1 MELSVIKKLTNLNE
15 LTGKHFTSLSPDK
28 YKKEVYTAS
37 FGVVGYK
44 DLIFVVS
51 DLIKLCIK
59 AIEAEESHDPG
70 LIVSPLVNIS
80 NILEIAIQLLP
91 IDEAELL
98 DQLLALMEKPQT

>member
-1 MELSVIKKLTNLNE
+1 MERSAIKTLTDLKE
-15 LTGKHFTSLSPDK
+15 LTDEHFISLSRHA

-37 FGVVGYK
+37 FGVAGYK

-98 DQLLALMEKPQT
+98 DQLRALMEKPQA

>member
-1 MELSVIKKLTNLNE
+1 MIN
-15 LTGKHFTSLSPDK
+15 
-28 YKKEVYTAS
+28 KKEVYTAS

-44 DLIFVVS
+44 DLIFVVR

-59 AIEAEESHDPG
+59 AIEAEESHVPG
-70 LIVSPLVNIS
+70 LIVSPLVNII

-98 DQLLALMEKPQT
+98 DQLWALMEKPQT

>member
-1 MELSVIKKLTNLNE
+1 MELSAIKTLTDLKE
-15 LTGKHFTSLSPDK
+15 LTDEHFTSLSPDK
-28 YKKEVYTAS
+28 YKKEVYNAS
-37 FGVVGYK
+37 FGVAGYK

-59 AIEAEESHDPG
+59 AVEAEESHDPG

-98 DQLLALMEKPQT
+98 DQLRALMEKPQA